1 MTVASRP
8 AWRRSGAT
16 VLTALTL
23 VLMLIS
29 AVLIGAVG
37 GGGSASAQTTTPT
50 ETGTGSDAP
59 TSTTRAPVTKS
70 RTQPEFLSLHIDD
83 VTPTTVTTTT
93 DPVVTVTGT
102 VTNTGDRTVTD
113 IGVRLQRAPAVDSS
127 EELRTSL
134 ELDQGEFDTVGPFV
148 SVADSLAEGERKQF
162 TLSLPL
168 RSLTGWSLDITEPGV
183 YPLLVNVN
191 GTPEYGGQARLDD
204 ARFLLP
210 VLGLPNAAGASDSTP
225 QGSASTSPTAP
236 VPPDTSNP
244 LAITMLWP
252 LADAPQLAAGIP
264 GSLNEKVRLVDDDL
278 AGSLSKGGR
287 LDQLLGAA
295 EIATGSDMDRDGR
308 LADSMCLAVDPDL
321 LITVSNM
328 AQGYLVVDDPAD
340 PTGPAHDGVGRDAA
354 AAWLDRLETLAR
366 KMCITAVPFA
376 QVDLASL
383 SRLGDDTLTH
393 SALATPSDIVD
404 SILGV
409 TSLRNVTWPDA
420 GVLDDASAQMLHGVG
435 PTTTLLAANAVE
447 STPSSGRTVTIAGGG
462 DDAVDAALFDV
473 SAAAALAAVGSDPQT
488 PSYVPERARYNLDR
502 DSRTAR
508 LQDALGAVT
517 WLSLQGSG
525 GTANSTAASRTADRS
540 MLIVPPQQ
548 WSADGDEASAVLS
561 TVATLLRSGLAT
573 SRPLEK
579 VATQRPT
586 TSDVAELAYPQR
598 AIVDGT
604 PESIEWGVGMQN
616 PRIDEMKQALVEDP
630 QVPLTPTRFMAPL
643 REDLLRAM
651 SLSGRRDQNTATT
664 TAAEQAAHTRVGDVA
679 AAIDGMYAAVTILAP
694 GGVYTLA
701 SEQSPLLLVARN
713 DLPVAITVNLQ
724 IDAPEGVKITDI
736 GPQQL
741 PPRGSRSLQVPAEI
755 SDSRTM
761 VVDFSLT
768 TESGHNLGEQ
778 TSVTVRSNAYGQA
791 LAIIT
796 ACAGALLLFLAGR
809 RLWHRFRGQPDR
821 ADEGYERQ

>member
-29 AVLIGAVG
+29 AVLVGTIGA
-37 GGGSASAQTTTPT
+37 GSASAQTTTST
-50 ETGTGSDAP
+50 EPGTESDTA
-59 TSTTRAPVTKS
+59 TSTTRVPVTKS
-70 RTQPEFLSLHIDD
+70 RAQPEFLALHIDD

-102 VTNTGDRTVTD
+102 VTNVGDRPVTD

-127 EELRTSL
+127 LELRTSL
-134 ELDQGEFDTVGPFV
+134 ELDQGEFDVVGPFV
-148 SVADSLAEGERKQF
+148 EVADSLDEGERKQF

-168 RSLTGWSLDITEPGV
+168 RSLTGSSLDITEPGV

-191 GTPEYGGQARLDD
+191 GTPAYGGQARLDD

-210 VLGLPNAAGASDSTP
+210 VLGLPHVAGTSGSTP

-244 LAITMLWP
+244 LAVTMLWP
-252 LADAPQLAAGIP
+252 LADEPRLAAGIP
-264 GSLNEKVRLVDDDL
+264 GSVNEKVRLVDDDL
-278 AGSLSKGGR
+278 AGSLSQGGR

-295 EIATGSDMDRDGR
+295 EIATGPDTDRDRR
-308 LADSMCLAVDPDL
+308 LTDSLCLAVDPDL

-328 AQGYLVVDDPAD
+328 TQGYLVVDDPAN
-340 PTGPAHDGVGRDAA
+340 PTGPAHDGAGRDAA
-354 AAWLDRLETLAR
+354 AAWLERLETLAR

-376 QVDLASL
+376 QVDLAAL
-383 SRLGDDTLTH
+383 SRVGDPSLTR
-393 SALATPSDIVD
+393 SALESPADIVD
-404 SILGV
+404 TILGV
-409 TSLRNVTWPDA
+409 TSLRDVTWPDA
-420 GVLDDASAQMLHGVG
+420 GVLDEASAQTLHGLG

-447 STPSSGRTVTIAGGG
+447 SPSASGRTVTIAGGG
-462 DDAVDAALFDV
+462 EDAVDAALFDV

-517 WLSLQGSG
+517 WLSLQGAGSSSG
-525 GTANSTAASRTADRS
+525 ATGATRTSDRS

-561 TVATLLRSGLAT
+561 TVATLLRSGLANP
-573 SRPLEK
+573 RPLAK
-579 VATQRPT
+579 VAEQRPT
-586 TSDVAELAYPQR
+586 TADTAELVYPQR

-604 PESIEWGVGMQN
+604 PESIEWGVGMQG
-616 PRIDEMKQALVEDP
+616 PRIDEMTQALVDDP
-630 QVPLTPTRFMAPL
+630 QAPLTPTRFMAPL

-651 SLSGRRDQNTATT
+651 SLSGRRDQSTATA
-664 TAAEQAAHTRVGDVA
+664 TAAEQAAHTRVGDVGS
-679 AAIDGMYAAVTILAP
+679 AIDGMYASVTILAP

-713 DLPVAITVNLQ
+713 DLPVAINVQLQ
-724 IDAPEGVKITDI
+724 VDAPEGVQITDI

-768 TESGHNLGEQ
+768 TESGHELGEQ

>member
-29 AVLIGAVG
+29 AVLVGTLGAG
-37 GGGSASAQTTTPT
+37 FASAQTTTSG
-50 ETGTGSDAP
+50 ESGTGSDAA
-59 TSTTRAPVTKS
+59 TSTTRAPATKS
-70 RTQPEFLSLHIDD
+70 RAQPEFLSLHIDD

-93 DPVVTVTGT
+93 EPVVTVTGT
-102 VTNTGDRTVTD
+102 VTNVGDRPVTD
-113 IGVRLQRAPAVDSS
+113 IGVRLQRAPVVDSS
-127 EELRTSL
+127 LELRTSL
-134 ELDQGEFDTVGPFV
+134 ELDQGEFDVVGPFV
-148 SVADSLAEGERKQF
+148 EVADSLDEGERKQF

-168 RSLTGWSLDITEPGV
+168 RSVSGASLDITEPGV

-191 GTPEYGGQARLDD
+191 GTPAYGGQARLDD

-210 VLGLPNAAGASDSTP
+210 VLGLPQAGGTSDSTP

-244 LAITMLWP
+244 LAVTLLWP
-252 LADAPQLAAGIP
+252 LADEPQLAAGIP
-264 GSLNEKVRLVDDDL
+264 GSANEKVRLVDDDL
-278 AGSLSKGGR
+278 AGSLSQGGR

-295 EIATGSDMDRDGR
+295 EIATGPDMDRDRR
-308 LADSMCLAVDPDL
+308 LTDSMCLAVDPDL

-328 AQGYLVVDDPAD
+328 TQGYLVVDDPAD
-340 PTGPAHDGVGRDAA
+340 PTGPAHDGEGRDAA
-354 AAWLDRLETLAR
+354 AAWLERLETLAR

-376 QVDLASL
+376 QVDLAAL
-383 SRLGDDTLTH
+383 SRVDDGALTR
-393 SALATPSDIVD
+393 SALESPAEIVD
-404 SILGV
+404 TILGV
-409 TSLRNVTWPDA
+409 TSLRNVTWPDS
-420 GVLDDASAQMLHGVG
+420 GVLDEASAQMLHRLG

-447 STPSSGRTVTIAGGG
+447 STSSSGRTVTIAGGG
-462 DDAVDAALFDV
+462 EDAVDAALFDV

-525 GTANSTAASRTADRS
+525 STSGATATTRTSDRS

-573 SRPLEK
+573 SRSLEK
-579 VATQRPT
+579 VTEQRPT
-586 TSDVAELAYPQR
+586 TAQVADLAYPQR

-604 PESIEWGVGMQN
+604 PESVEWGVGMQS
-616 PRIDEMKQALVEDP
+616 PRIDEMTQALVEDP

-643 REDLLRAM
+643 REDLVRAM
-651 SLSGRRDQNTATT
+651 SLSGRRDQDTATA

-713 DLPVAITVNLQ
+713 DLPVAITVQLQ
-724 IDAPEGVKITDI
+724 VDAPEGVQITDI

-768 TESGHNLGEQ
+768 TESGHELGEQ

>member
-29 AVLIGAVG
+29 AVLVGTLGAG
-37 GGGSASAQTTTPT
+37 FASAQTTTSG
-50 ETGTGSDAP
+50 ESGTGSDAA
-59 TSTTRAPVTKS
+59 TSTTRAPATKS
-70 RTQPEFLSLHIDD
+70 RAQPEFLSLHIDD

-93 DPVVTVTGT
+93 EPVVTVTGT
-102 VTNTGDRTVTD
+102 VTNVGDRPVTD
-113 IGVRLQRAPAVDSS
+113 IGVRLQRAPVVDSS
-127 EELRTSL
+127 LELRTSL
-134 ELDQGEFDTVGPFV
+134 ELDQGEFDVVGPFV
-148 SVADSLAEGERKQF
+148 EVADSLDEGERKQF

-168 RSLTGWSLDITEPGV
+168 RSVSGASLDITEPGV

-191 GTPEYGGQARLDD
+191 GTPAYGGQARLDD

-210 VLGLPNAAGASDSTP
+210 VLGLPQAGGTSDSTP

-244 LAITMLWP
+244 LAVTLLWP
-252 LADAPQLAAGIP
+252 LADEPQLAAGIP
-264 GSLNEKVRLVDDDL
+264 GSANEKVRLVDDDL
-278 AGSLSKGGR
+278 AGSLSQGGR

-295 EIATGSDMDRDGR
+295 EIATGPDMDRDRR
-308 LADSMCLAVDPDL
+308 LTDSMCLAVDPDL

-328 AQGYLVVDDPAD
+328 TQGYLVVDDPAD
-340 PTGPAHDGVGRDAA
+340 PTGPAHDGEGRDAA
-354 AAWLDRLETLAR
+354 AAWLERLETLAR

-376 QVDLASL
+376 QVDLAAL
-383 SRLGDDTLTH
+383 SRVDDGALTR
-393 SALATPSDIVD
+393 SALESPAEIVD
-404 SILGV
+404 TILGV
-409 TSLRNVTWPDA
+409 TSLRNVTWPDS
-420 GVLDDASAQMLHGVG
+420 GVLDEASAQMLHRLG

-447 STPSSGRTVTIAGGG
+447 PTSSSGRTVTIAGGG
-462 DDAVDAALFDV
+462 EDAVDAALFDV

-525 GTANSTAASRTADRS
+525 STSGATATTRTSDRS

-573 SRPLEK
+573 SRSLEK
-579 VATQRPT
+579 VTEQRPT
-586 TSDVAELAYPQR
+586 TAQVADLAYPQR

-604 PESIEWGVGMQN
+604 PESVEWGVGMQS
-616 PRIDEMKQALVEDP
+616 PRIDEMTQALVEDP

-643 REDLLRAM
+643 REDLVRAM
-651 SLSGRRDQNTATT
+651 SLSGRRDQDTATA
-664 TAAEQAAHTRVGDVA
+664 TAAEQAAHTRVGDVG

-713 DLPVAITVNLQ
+713 DLPVAITVQLQ
-724 IDAPEGVKITDI
+724 VDAPEGVQITDI

-768 TESGHNLGEQ
+768 TESGHELGEQ

>member
-8 AWRRSGAT
+8 AWRRPGAT
-16 VLTALTL
+16 ILTALTL
-23 VLMLIS
+23 ALLLLGT
-29 AVLIGAVG
+29 VLIGTGAATAQPTPSPTPGQTAV
-37 GGGSASAQTTTPT
+37 ATP
-50 ETGTGSDAP
+50 
-59 TSTTRAPVTKS
+59 TTRAPVTKS
-70 RTQPEFLSLHIDD
+70 RAQPEFLELRIDD
-83 VTPTTVTTTT
+83 VTPTAVTTTT
-93 DPVVTVTGT
+93 EPVVTVTGT
-102 VTNTGDRTVTD
+102 VANVGDRPVTD

-134 ELDQGEFDTVGPFV
+134 DLDQGEFDTVGPFV
-148 SVADSLAEGERKQF
+148 QVAASLAEGERKQF

-168 RSLTGWSLDITEPGV
+168 RSPSGWSLDITEPGV

-191 GTPEYGGQARLDD
+191 GSPAYGGQARLDD

-210 VLGLPNAAGASDSTP
+210 VLGLPQAAGFADTAP
-225 QGSASTSPTAP
+225 QGSGSGSSTAP
-236 VPPDTSNP
+236 VPPDTSDP
-244 LAITMLWP
+244 LAITLLWP
-252 LADAPQLAAGIP
+252 LADEPQLAAGVP
-264 GSLNEKVRLVDDDL
+264 GSVTEKVRLLDDDL
-278 AGSLSKGGR
+278 AGSLSRGGR

-295 EIATGSDMDRDGR
+295 EFATGPDVDRDR
-308 LADSMCLAVDPDL
+308 KLADSMCLAVDPDL

-328 AQGYLVVDDPAD
+328 TRGYLVVDDPTQ
-340 PTGPAHDGVGRDAA
+340 PGGRAHDGAGRDAA

-376 QVDLASL
+376 QVDLAAL
-383 SRLGDDTLTH
+383 AQVDDAALTT
-393 SALATPSDIVD
+393 SALASPSDIVD

-409 TSLRNVTWPDA
+409 TSQRNITWPDA
-420 GVLDDASAQMLHGVG
+420 GVLDDTSAQMLHSLGA
-435 PTTTLLAANAVE
+435 TTTLLAGNAVE
-447 STPSSGRTVTIAGGG
+447 SPPSSGRKVTISGGG
-462 DDAVDAALFDV
+462 TDGVDAALFDV

-517 WLSLQGSG
+517 WMSLQKPGTTSG
-525 GTANSTAASRTADRS
+525 TSRTTADRS
-540 MLIVPPQQ
+540 MLIAPPQR
-548 WSADGDEASAVLS
+548 WSADGDEAATVLS

-573 SRPLEK
+573 ARPLSR
-579 VATQRPT
+579 VAEQRPA
-586 TSDVAELAYPQR
+586 SPEPAELVYPQR

-604 PESIEWGVGMQN
+604 PDSIEQGVGVQA
-616 PRIDEMKQALVEDP
+616 PRIDEMASALVEDP
-630 QVPLTPTRFMAPL
+630 QVPLTPTRFLAPL

-651 SLSGRRDQNTATT
+651 SLSGRRDQDTATT
-664 TAAEQAAHTRVGDVA
+664 TAAEEAAHVRVGNVA
-679 AAIDGMYAAVTILAP
+679 VAIDGMYRAVTILAP

-713 DLPVAITVNLQ
+713 DLPVAISVRLQ
-724 IDAPEGVKITDI
+724 VDAPTEMHVTDI

-741 PPRGSRSLQVPAEI
+741 PPRGSRSLQVPAEV

-768 TESGHNLGEQ
+768 TESGRNLGEQ

-821 ADEGYERQ
+821 ADEGYERP